1 MKRLRVCGAA
11 SLLLGV
17 AACGGT
23 AAASF
28 TGSVGGVAF
37 QPVESVSAAG
47 VVVLSDRSGLCD
59 LATRNVAPKSS
70 HYFVVGVGKS
80 DGVSIEPASAPGTF
94 TVVDGNAAVLPSRFA
109 LVSFVTVDA
118 VCKDPNGP
126 AGISG
131 TVVITKVE
139 GDAFSGTFDLVLAG
153 GDHVSGAFSPTGCPA
168 LPKWGKGSM
177 TCG

>member
-1 MKRLRVCGAA
+1 MNRLRVCGAA
-11 SLLLGV
+11 SLLLGMT
-17 AACGGT
+17 ACGGT
-23 AAASF
+23 APASF

-47 VVVLSDRSGLCD
+47 AVVLSDRSGFCD

-70 HYFVVGVGKS
+70 HYFVIAVGKS
-80 DGVSIEPASAPGTF
+80 DGASTEAASAPGTYA
-94 TVVDGNAAVLPSRFA
+94 VVDRNAAILPSRFA
-109 LVSFVTVDA
+109 QVAFVTVDA

-139 GDAFSGTFDLVLAG
+139 GDVFSGTFDLVLAG
-153 GDHVSGAFSPTGCPA
+153 GDHVSGAFSPTGCPG
-168 LPKWGKGSM
+168 LPKWGTGSM